1 VVQQGH
7 IEDMAVRNGWLSFR
21 VKNTGNVHFVEQA
34 VRVRGFG
41 PAEDS
46 LAAQHQRAV
55 MALSINLSDKEEIL
69 VILRDGDVLARISD
83 LEQAGLD
90 ALAGQREVF
99 GGES

>member
-1 VVQQGH
+1 VPAANKKLTISTLWAKICWLITQ
-7 IEDMAVRNGWLSFR
+7 RCLGWLALAA
-21 VKNTGNVHFVEQA
+21 VYGGQA
-34 VRVRGFG
+34 LCPSR
-41 PAEDS
+41 D
-46 LAAQHQRAV
+46 LAAQDQRAV
-55 MALSINLSDKEEIL
+55 RALSINLSDRGEIL